1 MTGPPKL
8 LELPLL
14 KQLSQ
19 PMKILVEMEMKK
31 VRVRMTTKPQTKQEG
46 TEATELCNGTAE
58 ETLSGYIGPESGN
71 ESQCSVV
78 RTVRISGIQRQ
89 DNEVRKFVLTFKLP
103 FDDSTIKAIGTSI
116 TEAIKS
122 ANEDSGGNGNEESKS
137 EDDDQTS
144 NQTGK
149 ELPNGAAEE
158 TRLDTLD
165 QSLGMKSNAVLSGQ

>member
-1 MTGPPKL
+1 
-8 LELPLL
+8 
-14 KQLSQ
+14 LSFDD
-19 PMKILVEMEMKK
+19 
-31 VRVRMTTKPQTKQEG
+31 RTTK
-46 TEATELCNGTAE
+46 A
-58 ETLSGYIGPESGN
+58 
-71 ESQCSVV
+71 V
-78 RTVRISGIQRQ
+78 
-89 DNEVRKFVLTFKLP
+89 
-103 FDDSTIKAIGTSI
+103 GTSI
-116 TEAIKS
+116 AEAIKS